1 MGWAWIVKAWVLNPA
16 YLGDE
21 AEQGSSLPPKYHYQ
35 TVYEGREESEAIAA
49 WKKAKADGAGCVV
62 IEDRS

>member
-16 YLGDE
+16 YDE
-21 AEQGSSLPPKYHYQ
+21 EDLDNRSPKYHYQ
-35 TVYEGREESEAIAA
+35 IVYEGREESEAIAA

>member
-1 MGWAWIVKAWVLNPA
+1 MGWAWIVKAWVKNPE
-16 YLGDE
+16 YSE
-21 AEQGSSLPPKYHYQ
+21 VESQGPKYHYQ
-35 TVYEGREESEAIAA
+35 IVYEGREESEAIAA